1 MAIRLAYMASY
12 AFIDDCV
19 RLYDMLKEPILHPI
33 AIAQVMI
40 YFAANHGIAQATCL
54 LGTDITDENL
64 RDSNALISRQQEM
77 RLIENLMLALPDMP
91 ALGFKLGLQ
100 YNVSTFGIWG
110 FALRTSLT
118 LRDAGA
124 RAMQYLPLSTAYC
137 RIFLF
142 EEDDYYG
149 ICMDAESIPAHLR
162 QFLLER
168 DLATC
173 INLVTELSLASV
185 SIVAAEFQ
193 GPAPVYADQIETLL
207 GIKPT
212 YNSTRNVMMMP
223 LKFVDTPLPMYD
235 SNLVQMFEN
244 QCKIQ
249 LDRRQTSGLAD
260 QVRKQLLGPLGLV
273 ATLDDV
279 ANVLLVSTR
288 SLRRKLEQEN
298 TSFRAIVDEERRQIA
313 LQLLTCST
321 MKLDELAM
329 HLGYTDAASF
339 TRAFRRWVGCSPGE
353 YRKSHQH

>member
-1 MAIRLAYMASY
+1 VAIRLTYMASC
-12 AFIDDCV
+12 AFMGDYV
-19 RLYDMLKEPILHPI
+19 RLYSMLKEPILHPI

-40 YFAANHGIAQATCL
+40 YFAANNGIDQATCL
-54 LGTDITDENL
+54 LGTDITEEKL
-64 RDSNALISRQQEM
+64 RDSDALISRQQEI

-91 ALGFKLGLQ
+91 ALGAKLGLQ

-110 FALRTSLT
+110 FALRTSRT
-118 LRDAGA
+118 LRDAGK

-137 RIFLF
+137 RIHLF
-142 EEDDYYG
+142 EEAEYYVVA
-149 ICMDAESIPAHLR
+149 MDTESIPAHLR

-168 DLATC
+168 DIATC
-173 INLVTELSLASV
+173 LNLVKELSLARV
-185 SIVAAEFQ
+185 NIVAAEFQ
-193 GPAPVYADQIETLL
+193 GPAPAYADQIEKMF

-212 YNSTRNVMMMP
+212 YNSSRNVMMMP
-223 LKFVDTPLPMYD
+223 LKYVDTPLPMFD
-235 SNLVQMFEN
+235 SNLVRMFEN

-249 LDRRQTSGLAD
+249 LDRRQTTGLAD

-279 ANVLLVSTR
+279 ATALSVSTR
-288 SLRRKLEQEN
+288 SLRRKLEQES
-298 TSFRAIVDEERRQIA
+298 TSFRAIVDEERRQIS

-329 HLGYTDAASF
+329 HLGYTDTASF

-353 YRKSHQH
+353 YRKSQQ

>member
-1 MAIRLAYMASY
+1 MQ
-12 AFIDDCV
+12 
-19 RLYDMLKEPILHPI
+19 KEPILHPI

-54 LGTDITDENL
+54 LGTDITEENL
-64 RDSNALISRQQEM
+64 RDSDALISRQQEM
-77 RLIENLMLALPDMP
+77 RLIENLILALPDMP

-212 YNSTRNVMMMP
+212 YNSTHNVMMMP

-244 QCKIQ
+244 QV
-249 LDRRQTSGLAD
+249 AD

-353 YRKSHQH
+353 YRKSHQS